1 MEAVKVTTFEPVGFR
16 AKRTGALVVDL
27 EPVRQFGIRGKRG
40 RRLKDSEWLAYVE
53 EHYEVVYRMIQVGNS
68 LADCEACARTGN
80 GLACEDH
87 FYC

>member
-1 MEAVKVTTFEPVGFR
+1 MWRCAVTTFEPVGFR

-27 EPVRQFGIRGKRG
+27 EPIRAFGVRGKRG
-40 RRLKDSEWLAYVE
+40 RRMKDPEWQEYVE
-53 EHYEVVYRMIQVGNS
+53 AHYEVVYRIVPVGGS
-68 LADCEACARTGN
+68 CETCEACAKTGN